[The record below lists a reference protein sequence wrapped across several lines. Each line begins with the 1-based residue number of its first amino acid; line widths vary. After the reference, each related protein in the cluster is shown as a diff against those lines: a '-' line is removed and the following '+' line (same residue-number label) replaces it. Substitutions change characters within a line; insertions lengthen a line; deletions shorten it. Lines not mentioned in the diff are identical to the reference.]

1 MQIIPAIDLLDGE
14 VVRLTKGDYNQ
25 KTVYSDNPLEQ
36 ARIFQEA
43 GFHHIHVV
51 DLNGAKEG
59 EFRNLEWIRMMI
71 DDLGLSVQTGG
82 GVRTMEQVRLLIDA
96 GLTGVIC
103 SSLTVKQPD
112 VWLEAIR
119 TWPEAMVLGMDL
131 KDGKLSWGGWLKTEE
146 IDLEGFLRPMIEA
159 GLTTVLSTDI
169 SRDGTLEGPNH
180 ELYADLQDRF
190 PDLRWIASGGVSS
203 LDDLTRLAN
212 QWTDAVV
219 VGKAYYEGHIP
230 LDEMI
235 RLHNPA

>member
-1 MQIIPAIDLLDGE
+1 MQIIPAIDLLEGE

-59 EFRNLEWIRMMI
+59 QFRNLKWIRKMI
-71 DDLGLSVQTGG
+71 DELGLSVQTGG
-82 GVRTMEQVRLLIDA
+82 GVRTRDQIHQLINA
-96 GLTGVIC
+96 GLTGIIC
-103 SSLTVKQPD
+103 SSLTVKQPE

-119 TWPEAMVLGMDL
+119 AWPEAMVLGMDL
-131 KDGKLSWGGWLKTEE
+131 KEGKLSWGGWLKTEE
-146 IDLEGFLRPMIEA
+146 IDLETFLRPMIDA
-159 GLTTVLSTDI
+159 GLTSVLSTDI
-169 SRDGTLEGPNH
+169 SKDGTLEGPNL

-203 LDDLTRLAN
+203 LDDLTRLAD
-212 QWTDAVV
+212 QQTDAVV
-219 VGKAYYEGHIP
+219 VGKAYYEGHIS
-230 LDEMI
+230 LEEMAN
-235 RLHNPA
+235 LHQSA